1 MIKRTPTLLP
11 KALLFFFTLL
21 LWGLNTTSLLAQEDA
36 DDEWAPGIYMQQAV
50 NNVFDKASLMSALSE
65 FSWSSD
71 LCLAGGIL
79 DVGNT
84 LALEVELK
92 EGEAYTFVGGGDEDV
107 RDLDMFIVD
116 RNENIIA
123 SDIEDDDTPIPDFV
137 APYSGRYSIRM
148 QLISGDAPT
157 SFVALSLLR
166 KKGVAL
172 VEDQYLRT
180 SDKFFAAGG
189 SVHSVS
195 SGVKW
200 HDAKN
205 QWCLFGV
212 LLESKSDW
220 TIENMFLDSADHY
233 LFASAGESVDNVDL
247 KLIDDNNKVIA
258 EDLDDDAYPILE
270 TATVSSLRY
279 TLKITNVKSSE
290 RSLIL
295 VGIVT
300 E

>member
-1 MIKRTPTLLP
+1 M
-11 KALLFFFTLL
+11 
-21 LWGLNTTSLLAQEDA
+21 AQEDA
-36 DDEWAPGIYMQQAV
+36 EDEWAPGVYMQQAV
-50 NNVFDKASLMSALSE
+50 NDVFDKASLMSALSE
-65 FSWSSD
+65 FSWSGN

-79 DVGNT
+79 DVGKT
-84 LALEVELK
+84 IALEVELE

-116 RNENIIA
+116 RNENIVA

-137 APYSGRYSIRM
+137 ASYSGRYSIRM

-166 KKGVAL
+166 KKGFSL
-172 VEDQYLRT
+172 IEDQYLKT

-200 HDAKN
+200 HDAQN

-220 TIENMFLDSADHY
+220 TIENMFLDAADHY

-258 EDLDDDAYPILE
+258 EDQDDDAYPILE
-270 TATVSSLRY
+270 TATVSNLRY
-279 TLKITNVKSSE
+279 ALKITNVKSSE